1 MGCDIDSGRLDLLTT
16 IPPVSVL
23 ENEDTPMPRWEH
35 GSEDRLKKAAIA
47 LFTTQGF
54 ENTSVIEI
62 AERARVTP
70 RTFFR
75 YFSDKREVLFA
86 GSEKLR
92 MALAE
97 KILEAPDVE
106 RPLRVVTGVLSEFNW
121 ESMGSRDFQRQRQ
134 AVIAANPELLERD
147 LIKHHHIAV
156 GFSDAL
162 RQRGVDADTAQ
173 LAARVGIQMFFTAYE
188 HWLEAGDK
196 ADLAVISER
205 VMSLLATI
213 APGSAVSR
221 SSRQR
226 DARDRESRDPG
237 VVIEG
242 EPADRPR

>member
-1 MGCDIDSGRLDLLTT
+1 
-16 IPPVSVL
+16 
-23 ENEDTPMPRWEH
+23 MPRWEH

-54 ENTSVIEI
+54 DNTSVIEI

-92 MALAE
+92 TALLE
-97 KILEAPDVE
+97 KMLQASDVE
-106 RPLRVVTGVLSEFNW
+106 RPLQAIIGVLAQFNW

-156 GFSDAL
+156 AFSDAL
-162 RQRGVDADTAQ
+162 RQRGVDADIAQ

-188 HWLEAGDK
+188 HWLEAGDE
-196 ADLAVISER
+196 ADLAVISEGL
-205 VMSLLATI
+205 MSRLATI
-213 APGSAVSR
+213 VPTSALSG

-226 DARDRESRDPG
+226 DALGPDNPQVPAPRRARGSGDPG
-237 VVIEG
+237 VVVEG
-242 EPADRPR
+242 EPTDPPQ